1 MSSDWQKV
9 LVDALVP
16 AEVAVEVCK
25 IYGSP
30 RIFQYAFRTE
40 SALDKF
46 IKSLVMK
53 LNLVREGDEAEAEV
67 HPAVG
72 AIRAYWAGLLGQDK
86 GAGRTEMTVEKCAPL
101 MPLALPASSKIHAG
115 DRERMLQQFQNDYP
129 GSVLSDRVLPSLH
142 LLHTIS
148 QQCCSR
154 AWEWIPWRR
163 IVSEKQ
169 ALRQKEKRSA
179 GKQLDLVEVIAQAH
193 GLSEEGL
200 DVEVGALTIQIAGLA
215 DSARCGVCIL

>member
-1 MSSDWQKV
+1 MIICKASAAKVGYVLVVLVPCCNMSSDWQKV

-53 LNLVREGDEAEAEV
+53 LNLVREGDEAGAEV

-72 AIRAYWAGLLGQDK
+72 AVRAYCAGLLDQDK
-86 GAGRTEMTVEKCAPL
+86 GAGRTEMTVEKCTPL

-115 DRERMLQQFQNDYP
+115 DRGANA
-129 GSVLSDRVLPSLH
+129 S
-142 LLHTIS
+142 TIS
-148 QQCCSR
+148 KRLSRQC
-154 AWEWIPWRR
+154 A
-163 IVSEKQ
+163 K
-169 ALRQKEKRSA
+169 
-179 GKQLDLVEVIAQAH
+179 
-193 GLSEEGL
+193 
-200 DVEVGALTIQIAGLA
+200 
-215 DSARCGVCIL
+215 